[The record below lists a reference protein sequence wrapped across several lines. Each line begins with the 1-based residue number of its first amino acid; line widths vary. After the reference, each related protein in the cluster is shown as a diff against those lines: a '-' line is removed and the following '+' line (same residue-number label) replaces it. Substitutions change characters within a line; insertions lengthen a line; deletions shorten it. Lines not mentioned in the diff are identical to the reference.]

1 MKRNISCSPLNAG
14 SKVEK
19 GGNMIKEKIFTNL
32 NEEFKNKKILIKMNI
47 VNYYKQPVHIKIV
60 SYDQKRFVR
69 F

>member
-1 MKRNISCSPLNAG
+1 
-14 SKVEK
+14 
-19 GGNMIKEKIFTNL
+19 MIKEKIFTNL